1 MLHLCILIIQVRVI
15 LRKTDVLTTSSHH
28 QSWQINKYITCHS
41 VLHLFGKRLL
51 MTSKCSKNKTI
62 AHRVQ
67 LRVSRMFLPH
77 LGICCALLLYRA
89 TATWNW
95 FVLYMYGKERKML
108 SLLRSPMY
116 LPSNRSAYHISLPR
130 QWLLLRVSQW

>member
-15 LRKTDVLTTSSHH
+15 LER
-28 QSWQINKYITCHS
+28 QMFWQPQVIIRVDKLINRLHVT

-77 LGICCALLLYRA
+77 LDICCALLLYRA

-95 FVLYMYGKERKML
+95 FVLYMYYKERKML
-108 SLLRSPMY
+108 SLLRSPIY
-116 LPSNRSAYHISLPR
+116 LSSNRSAYRISSLW